1 LEFCISSAV
10 FPKKRYIFSS
20 PFFFILCSGNE
31 GVGGFSLTVAASL
44 KSLHYLSYPVPGILR
59 DRYFIISISLLS
71 VFMIAWSVSD
81 ARTEGESDRVLGI
94 AFDVRETENGFVFS
108 VETSDG
114 SLFKCFYEK
123 CPDDLGVYFFYG
135 DFSKDNELIFLKNMI
150 LAEHE

>member
-1 LEFCISSAV
+1 
-10 FPKKRYIFSS
+10 
-20 PFFFILCSGNE
+20 
-31 GVGGFSLTVAASL
+31 
-44 KSLHYLSYPVPGILR
+44 
-59 DRYFIISISLLS
+59 
-71 VFMIAWSVSD
+71 MIAWSVSD

-108 VETSDG
+108 VETSDA